1 MSSRQKG
8 ILLFLLAGILPLL
21 LALFLVHN
29 PIALYISLGIF
40 MIAIW
45 VLGLLFVVRFAQKV
59 GALTTA
65 LQQMA
70 EGEADLTKRLRV
82 YSMSDEL
89 GRMAHWFNAFL
100 ERLEKSFIQVKST
113 SDAVN
118 NSILEV
124 ASGGDGLAQ
133 SSQEQA
139 SAIEEVA
146 ATIEEMSSAIKQ
158 NAANAESGRDKVK
171 ATVSVANATA
181 AVSEDLIRRMDEM
194 SAASKKIG
202 DIIVTVNEV
211 AFQTN
216 LLALNAAVEAARAGE
231 HGKGFA
237 VVAEEVRALAQRSAD
252 AARQIKALIEDTVS
266 KIMAGDEMV
275 KKSGESIAEII
286 SHIEELSQTM
296 DEIAASS
303 AEQAAGVDEVNRA
316 IAQIDATTQQN
327 ATTVEELSSAAEAMK
342 SEAQSL
348 DQSLRSF
355 KVSTT
360 KKSEAPRKKAIPA
373 PLKTTVR
380 PARTASAPPA
390 PAAGGGFDNTDFEE
404 F

>member
-1 MSSRQKG
+1 MSSKQKG
-8 ILLFLLAGILPLL
+8 VLLFVIAGILPLI
-21 LALFLVHN
+21 LALVFQKN
-29 PIALYISLGIF
+29 SIALFISRGVFTI
-40 MIAIW
+40 IIW
-45 VLGLLFVVRFAQKV
+45 AFGVLFIVRFSQRV
-59 GALTTA
+59 SVLNTT

-70 EGEADLTKRLRV
+70 EGEADLTKRLPV
-82 YSMSDEL
+82 FSTSDEI
-89 GRMAHWFNAFL
+89 GRMAHWVNGFL
-100 ERLEKSFIQVKST
+100 GRLEQSFAQVKTT

-118 NSILEV
+118 NAILEV
-124 ASGGDGLAQ
+124 SSGADGLAQ

-158 NAANAESGRDKVK
+158 NAANAQSGRDKVK

-275 KKSGESIAEII
+275 KKSGQSIAEII
-286 SHIEELSQTM
+286 AHIEELSQTM

-327 ATTVEELSSAAEAMK
+327 ATTVEELSGAAEAMTH
-342 SEAQSL
+342 EAQALSENL
-348 DQSLRSF
+348 SSF
-355 KVSTT
+355 KVSQ
-360 KKSEAPRKKAIPA
+360 SVRPA
-373 PLKTTVR
+373 ARPKTTVSKAPKTAVAPRR
-380 PARTASAPPA
+380 PAEKTAQSD
-390 PAAGGGFDNTDFEE
+390 GGFDSSGFEE

>member
-1 MSSRQKG
+1 MNSKQKG
-8 ILLFLLAGILPLL
+8 ILLFIIAGILPLI
-21 LALFLVHN
+21 LALSLGHN
-29 PIALYISLGIF
+29 SIALYISLGIY
-40 MIAIW
+40 MVIIW
-45 VLGLLFVVRFAQKV
+45 VLGVLFITRFAQRV
-59 GALTTA
+59 GALTTT
-65 LQQMA
+65 LQQMS
-70 EGEADLTKRLRV
+70 EGEADLTKRLTV
-82 YSMSDEL
+82 FSMSDEL
-89 GRMAHWFNAFL
+89 GKMAHWFNAFL
-100 ERLEKSFIQVKST
+100 ERLEQSFIQVKST
-113 SDAVN
+113 SNAVN

-158 NAANAESGRDKVK
+158 NAANAQSGRDKVK
-171 ATVSVANATA
+171 ATVSVANTTA

-194 SAASKKIG
+194 SSASKKIG

-252 AARQIKALIEDTVS
+252 AARQIKALIEDTVG

-342 SEAQSL
+342 TEAQSL
-348 DQSLRSF
+348 EQNLGGF
-355 KVSTT
+355 KVSQATAQTARQKKTT
-360 KKSEAPRKKAIPA
+360 PRAPKPAAAPR
-373 PLKTTVR
+373 
-380 PARTASAPPA
+380 RTAEIPTP
-390 PAAGGGFDNTDFEE
+390 AGGGFDNTDFEE

>member
-1 MSSRQKG
+1 MNSKQKG
-8 ILLFLLAGILPLL
+8 VLLFIIAGILPLI
-21 LALFLVHN
+21 LALSLIHS
-29 PIALYISLGIF
+29 PIALYISLGVF
-40 MIAIW
+40 MIIIW
-45 VLGLLFVVRFAQKV
+45 TLGLLFIIRFAQKV

-65 LQQMA
+65 LQQMS
-70 EGEADLTKRLRV
+70 EGEADLTKRLTV

-89 GRMAHWFNAFL
+89 GKMAHWFNAFL
-100 ERLEKSFIQVKST
+100 QRLEQSFTQVKST

-124 ASGGDGLAQ
+124 SSGADGLAQ

-158 NAANAESGRDKVK
+158 NAANAQSGRDKVK
-171 ATVSVANATA
+171 STVSVANATA
-181 AVSEDLIRRMDEM
+181 TVSEDLIRRMDEM

-252 AARQIKALIEDTVS
+252 AARQIKALIEDTVG

-275 KKSGESIAEII
+275 KKSGRSIAEII
-286 SHIEELSQTM
+286 THIEELSQTM

-327 ATTVEELSSAAEAMK
+327 ATTVEELSGAAEAMTNEARAL
-342 SEAQSL
+342 SENLGNFRVSQAA
-348 DQSLRSF
+348 DQTVRQ
-355 KVSTT
+355 KKTT
-360 KKSEAPRKKAIPA
+360 PKAPKPAAAPRR
-373 PLKTTVR
+373 TVET
-380 PARTASAPPA
+380 RTP
-390 PAAGGGFDNTDFEE
+390 AGGGFDNTDFEE

>member
-1 MSSRQKG
+1 MNSKQKG
-8 ILLFLLAGILPLL
+8 ILLFIIAGILPLV
-21 LALFLVHN
+21 LALLLGRN
-29 PIALYISLGIF
+29 LIALYVSLVIYTVL
-40 MIAIW
+40 IW
-45 VLGLLFVVRFAQKV
+45 ILGVLFIVRFAQKV
-59 GALTTA
+59 GALTHA
-65 LQQMA
+65 LQQMS
-70 EGEADLTKRLRV
+70 EGEADLTNRLTV
-82 YSMSDEL
+82 YSMNDEL
-89 GRMAHWFNAFL
+89 GKMAHWFNTFIQ
-100 ERLEKSFIQVKST
+100 RLEQSFSQVKST
-113 SDAVN
+113 SETVN

-124 ASGGDGLAQ
+124 SSSADGLAQ

-158 NAANAESGRDKVK
+158 NASNAESGRNKVK
-171 ATVSVANATA
+171 TTVSVANATA

-275 KKSGESIAEII
+275 KKSGQSIAEII

-327 ATTVEELSSAAEAMK
+327 ATTVEELSGSAEAMTN
-342 SEAQSL
+342 EARALAETLS
-348 DQSLRSF
+348 SF
-355 KVSTT
+355 KVAQSARQTVQS
-360 KKSEAPRKKAIPA
+360 KKTSGKSIKPAMAP
-373 PLKTTVR
+373 VR
-380 PARTASAPPA
+380 AAAKASA
-390 PAAGGGFDNTDFEE
+390 GEGFDNADFEE